1 MRGPRTRISSMS
13 RMSRMKPMRP
23 LPPPPPDEDVI
34 AAGGR
39 VITTPTGA
47 KVIMMPD
54 PAVGPTPSTP
64 QTGGTTPATTEA
76 GKTTNEL
83 RETSPLAALTPPC
96 QIYCFG
102 GYSF

>member
-1 MRGPRTRISSMS
+1 MRGPRTRISSTS
-13 RMSRMKPMRP
+13 RMSRMRPMRP
-23 LPPPPPDEDVI
+23 LPPPPSDEHVI

-39 VITTPTGA
+39 VVTTPTGA

-54 PAVGPTPSTP
+54 RPTPSAP
-64 QTGGTTPATTEA
+64 EAGGAAPATTQA